1 VIRVAEP
8 WFYSLGT
15 VAYGRGK
22 EKTARSPAQ
31 ARTRVRV
38 GYAHPWRKEREG
50 GGCPSRPREQRKGS
64 TVQHPDSFFIASHLA
79 TAIVSGQIL
88 IHTPHARTHPHTP
101 RVLKQ
106 TYNYTQTRRPHP
118 WRNHRDHPWC
128 HRRRARRSPSVAPRV
143 RGCSPDSCR
152 RDNKGHGAERSDT
165 EPMARAGVR
174 VGFALHTTRNVVI
187 YDENFMTF

>member
-1 VIRVAEP
+1 MALVASSQSNRALKI
-8 WFYSLGT
+8 FSSKIHMF
-15 VAYGRGK
+15 R
-22 EKTARSPAQ
+22 ARPFQ
-31 ARTRVRV
+31 GPILRF
-38 GYAHPWRKEREG
+38 
-50 GGCPSRPREQRKGS
+50 PSSKCWALY
-64 TVQHPDSFFIASHLA
+64 HLYSHLA

-128 HRRRARRSPSVAPRV
+128 HRRWARRSPSVAPRV
-143 RGCSPDSCR
+143 RGSSPDSCR